1 LLDVN
6 QEISAENFFDQDLQ
20 VKISENNSY
29 KNQSIEIDK
38 ISQDILS
45 KINNYPI
52 SIDEIIFQLNISPK
66 LVNIA
71 LVQLELNKRII
82 VFQGKVSLEI
92 T

>member
-20 VKISENNSY
+20 DKISENNSY